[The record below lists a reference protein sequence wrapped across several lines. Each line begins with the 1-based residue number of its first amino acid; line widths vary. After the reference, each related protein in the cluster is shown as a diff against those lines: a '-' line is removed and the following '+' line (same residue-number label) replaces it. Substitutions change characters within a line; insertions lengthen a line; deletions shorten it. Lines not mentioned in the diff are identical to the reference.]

1 MRKAIILGLAVLFVV
16 ASQVPSQAAGRMRSG
31 RLINGNRP
39 NMLSRL
45 MEIERAKN
53 QWLFGR

>member
-1 MRKAIILGLAVLFVV
+1 MRKAIILGLVALFVL
-16 ASQVPSQAAGRMRSG
+16 ACQVPSEAAGRMRSG
-31 RLINGNRP
+31 RMLNGNRP

>member
-1 MRKAIILGLAVLFVV
+1 MRKMIILGLVAMFVA
-16 ASQVPSQAAGRMRSG
+16 ASQVPAQAARRSG
-31 RLINGNRP
+31 GLFNSNSNRQG
-39 NMLSRL
+39 LFARL